1 MFRKIPQ
8 WSEKHIRKAQLDDH
22 INRVEA
28 AFFGFQKVPS
38 DKKTELVHQHFNRI
52 AQKYDLM
59 NTILSFGMHY
69 LWKKMA
75 IDVLNLKPGDR
86 VIDVC
91 GGTGDLAILAHL
103 RVDENGL
110 VVIYDINRAM
120 MEVGKQKVKHR
131 DTKNQIQWVQ
141 GDAETI
147 SLSDGIFDA
156 AVVGF
161 GIRNVTHMK
170 KAFQEMYRVIKPGGK
185 VVCLEFSKPNNP
197 FFRRLYDFYS
207 FYVMPCLG
215 KLIVGSGQ
223 PYACLSES
231 IRLFPLPE
239 ELIGILEQVG
249 FSAVSH
255 RKLTNGI
262 AVVYCGTKS

>member
-1 MFRKIPQ
+1 MP
-8 WSEKHIRKAQLDDH
+8 
-22 INRVEA
+22 
-28 AFFGFQKVPS
+28 P

-59 NTILSFGMHY
+59 NTILSFGIHY
-69 LWKKMA
+69 LWKRIA
-75 IDVLNLKPGDR
+75 IDVLNLKAGDR

-91 GGTGDLAILAHL
+91 GGTGDLAMLAH
-103 RVDENGL
+103 RRINRSGL

-120 MEVGKQKVKHR
+120 MEVGKKKITYR
-131 DTKNQIQWVQ
+131 CRKNRIRWVQ

-147 SLSDGIFDA
+147 SFSDDAFDA
-156 AVVGF
+156 AFVGF
-161 GIRNVTHMK
+161 GIRNVTHME
-170 KAFQEMYRVIKPGGK
+170 KAFREMYRLIKPGGK
-185 VVCLEFSKPNNP
+185 IMCLEFSKPDNVL
-197 FFRRLYDFYS
+197 FRRLYDFYS
-207 FYVMPCLG
+207 FYLMPCFG
-215 KLIVGSGQ
+215 KLIVGSGH

-239 ELIGILEQVG
+239 ELVGILKRVG

-262 AVVYCGTKS
+262 AVVYHGIKSR